1 MGFLRPKAPTI
12 APPPPPPPPAPVEP
26 VKPAKAIRLREDEL
40 KKRLTDP
47 KRVGRQQTIKTGPRG
62 VMSEDDMGAGRSLL
76 RGRKNAKARD

>member
-1 MGFLRPKAPTI
+1 MPKAPTI

-62 VMSEDDMGAGRSLL
+62 VLSEDDTTTSRSLL
-76 RGRKNAKARD
+76 KGKRRAKASD